1 MTPYEMEGCGEN
13 CDVRDIIVTRTDRND
28 VLVYATVKRSNPKTP
43 SLLEEI
49 NTGNTLDAL
58 R

>member
-1 MTPYEMEGCGEN
+1 M
-13 CDVRDIIVTRTDRND
+13 TRTDRND
-28 VLVYATVKRSNPKTP
+28 VLVYAPVKRSNPKTP

-49 NTGNTLDAL
+49 NAGNAPDAM